1 MQEAERERLLGAL
14 LRRIR
19 QALDLPVILQTTTAE
34 VREFLQVDRVMI
46 YQLQEGAGGFVA
58 AESVVDP
65 WPSHLGRYVWDECFH
80 RDPCHRKYQQGF
92 VQAIENV
99 ATASLDPCYRQLLES
114 FQAQA
119 NLVIPIRRGEDL
131 WGLLVGAALP
141 IRPPVAG
148 VGN

>member
-1 MQEAERERLLGAL
+1 M
-14 LRRIR
+14 
-19 QALDLPVILQTTTAE
+19 
-34 VREFLQVDRVMI
+34 
-46 YQLQEGAGGFVA
+46 A

-65 WPSHLGRYVWDECFH
+65 WPSHLGRYVWDEYFP
-80 RDPCHRKYQQGF
+80 RDPCHPKYQQGF

-131 WGLLVGAALP
+131 WGLLVAQHCQSS
-141 IRPPVAG
+141 RPWQEWEIELCR
-148 VGN
+148 N